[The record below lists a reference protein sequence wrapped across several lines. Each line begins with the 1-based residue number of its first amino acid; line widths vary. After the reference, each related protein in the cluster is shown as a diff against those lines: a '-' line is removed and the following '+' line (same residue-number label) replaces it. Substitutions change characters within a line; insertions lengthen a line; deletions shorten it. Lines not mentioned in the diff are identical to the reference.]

1 MKNLF
6 CRMLWEDPSKFTSK
20 YPKDQRSIITFGLA
34 ISLVVMIEVIAGY
47 YNASNTFHISSPMT
61 YIAAC
66 IWGLIIYTI
75 DVLIIRSPSNTWVK
89 VCRGIIGLVIALI
102 GSFTVDSAIFKKEI
116 NFQLRENEKTRI
128 ANIYDIEIQN
138 QRNEVNSRYAD
149 WKDKEKVATT
159 EAEGGSRTGIV
170 GIGAVYKAKKQ
181 TADSAQEQYLISNQ
195 KLNKLEMEKK
205 DAITASY
212 SQAIE
217 QAGFLAHIKAH
228 FQFMF
233 SDIYALVLGICV
245 SLFILSIQLLVLGLK
260 WAIGASIEEQIIEA
274 KTKEIERDIENK
286 MKIDASPLGMLNGI
300 MKPVSEVLQGNNS
313 LS

>member
-1 MKNLF
+1 
-6 CRMLWEDPSKFTSK
+6 MLWEDPSKFTSK